1 MRNALLRSVVVP
13 VLTRIGTAL
22 GAYLVAKGLD
32 GDLADQLVNGCI
44 AIILVACDLIAGK
57 LAASSNQQ
65 EAA

>member
-1 MRNALLRSVVVP
+1 MKHALLRSVVVP

-32 GDLADQLVNGCI
+32 GDLADQLINGLI
-44 AIILVACDLIAGK
+44 AILLVGCDLIAGRYTQSK
-57 LAASSNQQ
+57 

>member
-1 MRNALLRSVVVP
+1 MKHALLRSIVVP

-44 AIILVACDLIAGK
+44 AIVLVACDLVAGK
-57 LAASSNQQ
+57 LAASSPQ